1 MTEDKNITTATE
13 QHRKKMSVT
22 GEVISDKMNKSISVK
37 VYRTVK
43 HKKYHKYVRLNSVF
57 KAHDEKNIAKIG
69 DQVKIVESRPIS
81 KTKRWRLT
89 EVLEKK

>member
-1 MTEDKNITTATE
+1 MAEDKNITMTE
-13 QHRKKMSVT
+13 QRRKKMSVV
-22 GEVISDKMNKSISVK
+22 GEVISDKMEKSISVK

-43 HKKYHKYVRLNSVF
+43 HKKYHKYIRLNSVF
-57 KAHDEKNIAKIG
+57 KAHDEKNIAKAG

-81 KTKRWRLT
+81 KTKRWRLI

>member
-1 MTEDKNITTATE
+1 MAEDKKTTTE
-13 QHRKKMSVT
+13 KQTRKKMILV
-22 GEVISDKMNKSISVK
+22 GQVVSDKMNKSISVK

-57 KAHDEKNIAKIG
+57 KAHDEKNTAKMG

-81 KTKRWRLT
+81 KTKRWRFV
-89 EVLEKK
+89 EVVENK